1 MKNKVA
7 RIWVDFDSLKVINEH
22 EFRPFEILG
31 EVLAIVKEEASV
43 LTSQVY
49 VAMGYRGNGSHI
61 PQSEIF
67 EVYKLGGTLVP
78 VPSFPAEGGRLKS
91 LVDPTMI
98 TDAVL
103 SLAKQELLDLIVIVT
118 NDKDFIPLVRAAKE
132 LGKAVWLFYGEQP
145 AGSLLDQVRGYP
157 DSRCTDIA
165 EVLRNKMPE
174 ITSREA
180 NRTDNTVVG
189 LGGE

>member
-7 RIWVDFDSLKVINEH
+7 RIWVDFDSLSVINGH

-31 EVLAIVKEEASV
+31 EVLAIVREEASV
-43 LTSQVY
+43 LSSQVY
-49 VAMGYRGNGSHI
+49 VAMGYRGNGSRI

-67 EVYKLGGTLVP
+67 EVYKLGGKLVP

-103 SLAKQELLDLIVIVT
+103 SLAKQEPLDLVVVVT

-132 LGKAVWLFYGEQP
+132 LGKEVWLFHGEQP
-145 AGSLLDQVRGYP
+145 AGALLDQVRGCP

-165 EVLRNKMPE
+165 EVMRNTIPE
-174 ITSREA
+174 ITSAEA
-180 NRTDNTVVG
+180 NRTDTVVG